1 MHRASA
7 GFFLSLVLLGA
18 AMGQSHASQPSRQV
32 TVADVVRHSRDAVV
46 QIVVSDQS
54 GNEVSLGSGFIVS
67 ADGKVVTNYHV
78 IRNAYSGVVKL
89 ANGSF
94 FPVEGVLAADTDK
107 DLAIL
112 KVEGKKLPFLNI
124 APTLDLHVG
133 DQVVAIGSPLG
144 LEGTVSDGI
153 VSALREEAPGKDWIQ
168 TTAQVSHGNS
178 GGPLLDMRGNVVGVI
193 TWGISLQEGQNLN
206 FAIPSEEVKSL
217 LGKSAEVLPL
227 NSLLGS
233 AQPVAS
239 QPSAAPDQVAAEE
252 WADPVT
258 GLVWSRKDNG
268 IDVTWQQASDYC
280 KGAGFTAHTDWRLP
294 TVEELQSIYV
304 AWDGEP
310 DSWHTK
316 GYLQFSGLE
325 WSGSSGKD
333 VGEASFFNLYVGLR
347 GSAPIDRSA
356 AYRALCVR
364 GRAKFTEPV
373 VKAKVD
379 EQAMQPPSKPLVVAN
394 TAKNPQDADTPDR
407 EEKDHREQAQR
418 SNEREARDLA
428 AGLIWRDPDTGL
440 IWQKKDNGFDVNW
453 DFAKETCADLDLGG
467 HTDWRLPSIDEL
479 ESIYDPMQKVHGHH
493 TKGGIRLSANPH
505 EVYALIWSS
514 TATNSG
520 KKRLFNFDNAQ
531 HESSNSFYE
540 KDYRSLCVRGSAKAD
555 SVKQSP

>member
-1 MHRASA
+1 MHRAITA
-7 GFFLSLVLLGA
+7 FFLPLVLLTA
-18 AMGQSHASQPSRQV
+18 VMGQPHTAQPSRQL

-46 QIVVSDQS
+46 QIVVSDRA

-78 IRNAYSGVVKL
+78 VQNAYSGVVKL
-89 ANGSF
+89 ASGSF
-94 FPVEGVLAADTDK
+94 FPIEGVLAMDTDK

-112 KVEGKKLPFLNI
+112 KVEGKRLPFLNI
-124 APTLDLHVG
+124 SPTLDLHVG

-153 VSALREEAPGKDWIQ
+153 VSALREETPGKDWIQ
-168 TTAQVSHGNS
+168 TTAPVSHGNS
-178 GGPLLDMRGNVVGVI
+178 GGPLLNMRGNVVGVI

-217 LGKSAEVLPL
+217 LAKSTNLSPL
-227 NSLLGS
+227 NSLLVT
-233 AQPVAS
+233 AQPAAS
-239 QPSAAPDQVAAEE
+239 QPSAASDQTVEE
-252 WADPVT
+252 WTDPVT
-258 GLVWSRKDNG
+258 GLVWSTKDNG
-268 IDVTWQQASDYC
+268 NDVTWQQASDYC
-280 KGAGFTAHTDWRLP
+280 KGAGFAAHTDWRLP

-304 AWDGEP
+304 VWDGEP

-325 WSGSSGKD
+325 WSDSPGKD
-333 VGEASFFNLYVGLR
+333 GGEASFFNLYVGLR
-347 GSAPIDRSA
+347 GSAPIGRSA

-364 GRAKFTEPV
+364 GSANLTEPV
-373 VKAKVD
+373 AKAKVD
-379 EQAMQPPSKPLVVAN
+379 EQATQPASKQPFVTNSTQKPQEAN
-394 TAKNPQDADTPDR
+394 APDR
-407 EEKDHREQAQR
+407 EEKDHREQEQR
-418 SNEREARDLA
+418 SKEREARDLA

-440 IWQKKDNGFDVNW
+440 IWQKRDNGFDVNW
-453 DFAKETCADLDLGG
+453 DYATETCADLDLGG

-514 TATNSG
+514 TGTDSG
-520 KKRLFNFDNAQ
+520 KKRLFNFDNGQ
-531 HESSNSFYE
+531 HESSNGFYD
-540 KDYRSLCVRGSAKAD
+540 KDYRSLCVRGSGKVG
-555 SVKQSP
+555 SVKPSL